1 MKNSKISV
9 VCILI
14 VFIFLFLCAGFAQQ
28 EERKSVFV
36 SLYKPSFI
44 CVDSSLKEVVYINT
58 AHIESIVITI
68 PSWANSKANALIKLS
83 SGDHIATRQDVF
95 SILHQCNQELQVE
108 KE

>member
-1 MKNSKISV
+1 MKNSKVSA
-9 VCILI
+9 VCVLI
-14 VFIFLFLCAGFAQQ
+14 VFIFLCAGFVQQ
-28 EERKSVFV
+28 EERKSAFV

-44 CVDSSLKEVVYINT
+44 CVESTLKEVVYINT

-83 SGDHIATRQDVF
+83 SGDHILTRQDVF
-95 SILHQCNQELQVE
+95 SILRQCNQEIQVE